1 MRRPTIAVAL
11 TVLLGAAASAAAQDR
26 GFVQGFGSLQ
36 LGSFTDT
43 GSGSPTSF
51 GGVVGASL
59 TPNIQVIGEAGRVG
73 NVLPST
79 TNALLSFSPIG
90 FGVSAWYGQGGVR
103 FTASKSAIRPYA
115 EAAAGVARLQ
125 SNLTGLGAGRAGTV
139 ADIGLRFFDRTEPI
153 AAVGG
158 GVTVGAGAF
167 VADFG
172 YRYRRVFSSTWMDVL
187 ALGDSLH
194 SNEVRVGLGVRF

>member
-1 MRRPTIAVAL
+1 MRRATIAVAL

-26 GFVQGFGSLQ
+26 GFVQGFGSLE

-43 GSGSPTSF
+43 NSGSHTSF
-51 GGVVGASL
+51 GGVVGAAL
-59 TPNIQVIGEAGRVG
+59 TPNILVIGEAGRVG
-73 NVLPST
+73 NVLPSA

-103 FTASKSAIRPYA
+103 FTASGSAIRPYA

-125 SNLTGLGAGRAGTV
+125 SNLSGLNGRAGTV

-153 AAVGG
+153 ATVGG
-158 GVTVGAGAF
+158 GVTIGAGAF
-167 VADFG
+167 VADLG

-194 SNEVRVGLGVRF
+194 SSEVRVGLGVRF